1 VVDIHLNIYQQLKF
15 LQFMALGNPNATKG
29 SKKNE
34 TPFKGFENYNVQVYT
49 KNGENFFKVE
59 RSFIMNAPIEDYFD
73 NEEDF
78 LRAEVEHKKL
88 MNKYNKHLSK
98 WLESPMDKESVT
110 YLKQHE
116 RNMRI
121 LSENEGKIA
130 YGIFPADSPTVSS
143 LDGVIYNMSQKLDII
158 VSTNQKTEKLYF
170 DMVDFNN
177 KQIYRINSSLS
188 TTTRNWLDSMMR
200 LDSFQ
205 NSIQLK
211 FETEM
216 KPETN
221 FKEPKMKDGKPVIS
235 AVMMSEF
242 RDGYYRK
249 KVKPLYYNYDKERN
263 HLCEES
269 DSKEYN
275 DALQF
280 AIKKGFNGDIIEFF
294 VKKANE
300 VIIPRLQREMKSF
313 FSGIGFE
320 VEYLKNDKIGLFIP
334 NFKKEG
340 FEEDIDDNS
349 EEYIPKNE
357 VLETSK
363 NNVTEE
369 KVAKKSK
376 KASTVDDED
385 LPF

>member
-1 VVDIHLNIYQQLKF
+1 
-15 LQFMALGNPNATKG
+15 
-29 SKKNE
+29 
-34 TPFKGFENYNVQVYT
+34 
-49 KNGENFFKVE
+49 VE
-59 RSFIMNAPIEDYFD
+59 RSFIMNAPTEDYFE

-78 LRAEVEHKKL
+78 LRAEAEHKKL

-98 WLESPMDKESVT
+98 WLESPMDRENAS

-116 RNMRI
+116 RNIRI
-121 LSENEGKIA
+121 LSEGEGKVA
-130 YGIFPADSPTVSS
+130 YGTFPADSPTITS
-143 LDGVIYNMSQKLDII
+143 LDGVIYNMSQKLDVI

-177 KQIYRINSSLS
+177 KQIYRINSSFS
-188 TTTRNWLDSMMR
+188 TTTRNWLDSIMR
-200 LDSFQ
+200 LDSLKTP
-205 NSIQLK
+205 IQLK

-216 KPETN
+216 KPESN
-221 FKEPKMKDGKPVIS
+221 FKEPKMKDGKPVVS
-235 AVMMSEF
+235 AIMMSEF

-269 DSKEYN
+269 DAKEYN

-294 VKKANE
+294 VK
-300 VIIPRLQREMKSF
+300 M
-313 FSGIGFE
+313 GFE

-340 FEEDIDDNS
+340 SDDDS
-349 EEYIPKNE
+349 EEYTPKQE
-357 VLETSK
+357 VLETPTNDIAAEK
-363 NNVTEE
+363 NT
-369 KVAKKSK
+369 KKSK
-376 KASTVDDED
+376 KASTADDED

>member
-1 VVDIHLNIYQQLKF
+1 
-15 LQFMALGNPNATKG
+15 MALGNPNATKG

-34 TPFKGFENYNVQVYT
+34 SPFKGFENYNVQVYT
-49 KNGENFFKVE
+49 KNGDNFFKVE
-59 RSFIMNAPIEDYFD
+59 RSFIMNAPTEDYFE

-78 LRAEVEHKKL
+78 LRAEAEHKKL

-98 WLESPMDKESVT
+98 WLENPTDRENA
-110 YLKQHE
+110 YYYKQHE

-121 LSENEGKIA
+121 LSENDGKVA
-130 YGIFPADSPTVSS
+130 YGTFPADAPTVSS
-143 LDGVIYNMSQKLDII
+143 LDGVIYNMSQKLDVI

-177 KQIYRINSSLS
+177 KQIYRINSSFS
-188 TTTRNWLDSMMR
+188 TATRNWLDCIMR
-200 LDSFQ
+200 LDSLKTP
-205 NSIQLK
+205 IQLK

-221 FKEPKMKDGKPVIS
+221 FKEPKMKDGKPVVS

-249 KVKPLYYNYDKERN
+249 KVKPLYYNYDKDRN
-263 HLCEES
+263 HLCEEG
-269 DSKEYN
+269 DAKEYN

-280 AIKKGFNGDIIEFF
+280 AIKKGFNGDIIQFF
-294 VKKANE
+294 VEKTTNL
-300 VIIPRLQREMKSF
+300 VIPRLQKEMKSF
-313 FSGIGFE
+313 FREMGFE
-320 VEYLKNDKIGLFIP
+320 VEYLKNDKIGLFVP

-340 FEEDIDDNS
+340 SDDSDEDFEDFT
-349 EEYIPKNE
+349 PTKNE
-357 VLETSK
+357 VLETPK
-363 NNVTEE
+363 DTVVE
-369 KVAKKSK
+369 KGAKKSK
-376 KASTVDDED
+376 KASSSADDED

>member
-1 VVDIHLNIYQQLKF
+1 
-15 LQFMALGNPNATKG
+15 MALGNPSATKG

-34 TPFKGFENYNVQVYT
+34 SPFKGFENYNVQVYT

-59 RSFIMNAPIEDYFD
+59 RSFIMNAPTEDYFE

-78 LRAEVEHKKL
+78 LRAEAEHKKL

-98 WLESPMDKESVT
+98 WLESPMDRENAA

-121 LSENEGKIA
+121 LSEGDGKVA
-130 YGIFPADSPTVSS
+130 YGTFPADSPTVAS
-143 LDGVIYNMSQKLDII
+143 LDGIIYNMSQKLDVI

-177 KQIYRINSSLS
+177 KQIYRINSSFS
-188 TTTRNWLDSMMR
+188 TATRNWLDSMMR
-200 LDSFQ
+200 LDSLK
-205 NSIQLK
+205 SPIQLK

-216 KPETN
+216 KPESN

-269 DSKEYN
+269 DAKDYN

-300 VIIPRLQREMKSF
+300 VIIPRLQREMKSYF
-313 FSGIGFE
+313 GEMGFE
-320 VEYLKNDKIGLFIP
+320 VEYLKNEKIGLFVP

-340 FEEDIDDNS
+340 SEDSDDDS
-349 EEYIPKNE
+349 EDYTPKQE
-357 VLETSK
+357 VSETSTK
-363 NNVTEE
+363 DAAVE
-369 KVAKKSK
+369 KGTKKSK
-376 KASTVDDED
+376 KVSSTADDED

>member
-1 VVDIHLNIYQQLKF
+1 
-15 LQFMALGNPNATKG
+15 MALGNPNATKG

-280 AIKKGFNGDIIEFF
+280 AIKKSFNGDIIEFF

>member
-1 VVDIHLNIYQQLKF
+1 
-15 LQFMALGNPNATKG
+15 MALGNPNATKG

-34 TPFKGFENYNVQVYT
+34 SPFKGFENYNVQVYT
-49 KNGENFFKVE
+49 KNGDNYFKVE
-59 RSFIMNAPIEDYFD
+59 RSFIMNAPKEEMFD
-73 NEEDF
+73 NEQDF
-78 LRAEVEHKKL
+78 LRAEAEHKKL

-98 WLESPMDKESVT
+98 WLENPMDKESAT
-110 YLKQHE
+110 YLRQHE

-121 LSENEGKIA
+121 LSENEGKVA
-130 YGIFPADSPTVSS
+130 YGTFPADSPTISS
-143 LDGVIYNMSQKLDII
+143 IDGIVYNMSQKLDVIA
-158 VSTNQKTEKLYF
+158 STNQKTEKIYF
-170 DMVDFNN
+170 EMVDFNN

-188 TTTRNWLDSMMR
+188 TASRNWLDSMMR
-200 LDSFQ
+200 LETFK
-205 NSIQLK
+205 NPIQLK

-221 FKEPKMKDGKPVIS
+221 FKEPKMKDGKPVVS

-269 DSKEYN
+269 DAKEYN

-294 VKKANE
+294 VKKANDT
-300 VIIPRLQREMKSF
+300 IIPRIQKEMKSL
-313 FSGIGFE
+313 FSEMGYE
-320 VEYLKNDKIGLFIP
+320 VEYLKNDKIGLFVP

-340 FEEDIDDNS
+340 FDDEDYDS
-349 EEYIPKNE
+349 EEMESTPE
-357 VLETSK
+357 VVETTSTK
-363 NNVTEE
+363 EASIE
-369 KVAKKSK
+369 KTAKKAATK
-376 KASTVDDED
+376 KSAPAVEDED